1 MLEKLHDQITTE
13 LGQSSRTDTIF
24 VITAIVFNLVVLG
37 INSALSDVA
46 ADENTLQSNL
56 VFYVFVVITLMINAA
71 SLTALLIGRRTRS
84 KLLSGLIKMYQ
95 DTQVD
100 QYYPEELLKAYG
112 TRYLLFATV
121 IVLLGI
127 TAIARVVLRDPRI
140 LVLDEATSSL
150 DSLSEEL
157 IQNAMKTVMKDRTSL
172 VIAHRLSTILA
183 ADKILVLDK
192 GKLMQQGTHNQL
204 LNEGGLYK
212 ELYETQFRI

>member
-127 TAIARVVLRDPRI
+127 TAIVVP
-140 LVLDEATSSL
+140 
-150 DSLSEEL
+150 L
-157 IQNAMKTVMKDRTSL
+157 IIRYV
-172 VIAHRLSTILA
+172 
-183 ADKILVLDK
+183 
-192 GKLMQQGTHNQL
+192 
-204 LNEGGLYK
+204 
-212 ELYETQFRI
+212 

>member
-1 MLEKLHDQITTE
+1 MKEKLHDQITSE

-56 VFYVFVVITLMINAA
+56 VFSVFVIVTLMINAA

-112 TRYLLFATV
+112 NRYLLFAAV

-127 TAIARVVLRDPRI
+127 TAI
-140 LVLDEATSSL
+140 LVP
-150 DSLSEEL
+150 L
-157 IQNAMKTVMKDRTSL
+157 IIRYA
-172 VIAHRLSTILA
+172 
-183 ADKILVLDK
+183 
-192 GKLMQQGTHNQL
+192 
-204 LNEGGLYK
+204 
-212 ELYETQFRI
+212 